1 MHRTAYRLGRG
12 LLLLFWNSYPEKE
25 ASNCSNILP
34 LFLWAVLWWCCC
46 YDLMLDSKCFSL
58 HLMLPA
64 CSHKKL
70 LLKWGD
76 AGCEKVICLHCGNC
90 SEKKYITN
98 TTLHVLLLCVWVWH
112 QAWWNCLTPPLT
124 LWFCFFSLAVNFKE
138 VNEENKRELF
148 SEVFSSIEALAFTFG
163 NV

>member
-58 HLMLPA
+58 PLMLPA

-90 SEKKYITN
+90 LFYKHH
-98 TTLHVLLLCVWVWH
+98 LDDV
-112 QAWWNCLTPPLT
+112 
-124 LWFCFFSLAVNFKE
+124 CFFLLVFQFLKLFRKKIHYKYNIACSVTLCMSLASGMVKLLDSTSHPLVLFFFLSG
-138 VNEENKRELF
+138 ELQR
-148 SEVFSSIEALAFTFG
+148 S
-163 NV
+163 

>member
-58 HLMLPA
+58 PLMLPA

-90 SEKKYITN
+90 LFYKHHLDDVCFFLLVFQFLKLFRKKYITN

-124 LWFCFFSLAVNFKE
+124 LWFCFFP
-138 VNEENKRELF
+138 
-148 SEVFSSIEALAFTFG
+148 
-163 NV
+163 

>member
-1 MHRTAYRLGRG
+1 MHRTAYRLGGG

-58 HLMLPA
+58 PLMLPA

-76 AGCEKVICLHCGNC
+76 AGCEKVICLHCGNFVLQTPSGWC
-90 SEKKYITN
+90 LFLSFSVSVFKIVQKKN
-98 TTLHVLLLCVWVWH
+98 TLQIQHCMFCYFVYEFGIRHGEIAWLHLSPFGFV
-112 QAWWNCLTPPLT
+112 
-124 LWFCFFSLAVNFKE
+124 FFP
-138 VNEENKRELF
+138 
-148 SEVFSSIEALAFTFG
+148 
-163 NV
+163 